1 MPQAK
6 WLKLGTAAFL
16 SIGILAACG
25 NSEPEAP
32 NGEDEKNTEE
42 QEDDSS
48 DEQEEEEE
56 ED

>member
-6 WLKLGTAAFL
+6 WLKVGTAAFL
-16 SIGILAACG
+16 SLGMLTACG

-32 NGEDEKNTEE
+32 DGEDEKNTEQ
-42 QEDDSS
+42 QEEDSS
-48 DEQEEEEE
+48 EDEDESEE

>member
-16 SIGILAACG
+16 SIGLLAPCG
-25 NSEPEAP
+25 EPEAP
-32 NGEDEKNTEE
+32 DGEDEKNTEE
-42 QEDDSS
+42 QE
-48 DEQEEEEE
+48 EEE